1 VLSALIAHNTDI
13 NETQL
18 FIQTNMN
25 YQDYINL
32 GFERIDLDDG
42 VEFKQTGY
50 GGFALTKKLNEN
62 IMVEVAYPNL
72 NEPSLYIRK
81 GESDTWHIFPIPI
94 AAIKDLFRQQPTP

>member
-1 VLSALIAHNTDI
+1 MT
-13 NETQL
+13 
-18 FIQTNMN
+18 
-25 YQDYINL
+25 YQDYIAL
-32 GFERIDLDDG
+32 GFERIDLDDS

-72 NEPSLYIRK
+72 NEPNLYIRK

-94 AAIKDLFRQQPTP
+94 AAIKDLFRKQDYQ

>member
-1 VLSALIAHNTDI
+1 MT
-13 NETQL
+13 
-18 FIQTNMN
+18 

-72 NEPSLYIRK
+72 NEPNLYILK
-81 GESDTWHIFPIPI
+81 GDGDTWHIFPIPI
-94 AAIKDLFRQQPTP
+94 AAIKDLFRQQTTP